1 MKNKQPLN
9 PSKYIIGFF
18 LFSLLLAVAGLGK
31 ILNLLYPA
39 GALGLAWIFYK
50 KHPLAYVTFSW
61 WLLFVTPF
69 IRRLSDY
76 NGSFTDPSPM
86 LLAPFLATIIT
97 LVSVYENIPLMLSSA
112 GLPFFLAF
120 IGIGY
125 GYLTSIVQTSPVT
138 ATIAVLTWISPII
151 FSFHV
156 FSKWRD
162 YPLYKKNT
170 ERLFVW
176 AVLITGSYG
185 VYQYLVAPDW
195 DTYWLIQTGLFTS
208 MGSPEPMGLRVW
220 STMHSP
226 LPFATT
232 MIGGLII
239 LFISRSPLRLP
250 ASGVGYLSILL
261 TSVRTSWLGWF
272 LSFVILSVSLK
283 STHQVRLIMT
293 VASMAVLVV
302 PLATVPPFAE
312 MISARLGSF
321 SNMEDDNS
329 LNARQHLYE
338 KTLKEALGTI
348 IGNGIGSSGPGFDS
362 GFLDL
367 LISLGWLGFLPY
379 IAGIAFIFMSVYM
392 GNESSFDPFVA
403 ACRAIIS
410 GIFPMLLGG
419 SVMVS
424 LSGITFWY
432 FAALNL
438 SAKMYYNRR
447 N

>member
-1 MKNKQPLN
+1 MKNKQPVN

-18 LFSLLLAVAGLGK
+18 LFSLLLAMGGLGK
-31 ILNLLYPA
+31 ILNLLFPA

-50 KHPLAYVTFSW
+50 KYPLSYVTFTW
-61 WLLFVTPF
+61 WLLFLTPF
-69 IRRLSDY
+69 IRRVSDY

-86 LLAPFLATIIT
+86 LLAPFLATIIS
-97 LVSVYENIPLMLSSA
+97 LVSVYQNIPLMLSSA

-125 GYLTSIVQTSPVT
+125 GYLISIVQTSPVT
-138 ATIAVLTWISPII
+138 ATIAVLTWLSPITY
-151 FSFHV
+151 SFHV
-156 FSKWRD
+156 FTCWRD
-162 YPLYKKNT
+162 YPIYKKNT
-170 ERLFVW
+170 ERIFVW
-176 AVLITGSYG
+176 CVLVTGCYG
-185 VYQYLVAPDW
+185 VYQYLVAPEW
-195 DTYWLIQTGLFTS
+195 DKYWLIQTGLFTS
-208 MGSPEPMGLRVW
+208 MGSPEPMGMRVW

-239 LFISRSPLRLP
+239 LFVSRSPMRLP
-250 ASGVGYLSILL
+250 ASAVGYLSILL

-272 LSFVILSVSLK
+272 VSFVVLSVSVK

-293 VASMAVLVV
+293 VFSMAILVV

-312 MISARLGSF
+312 MISARIESLT
-321 SNMEDDNS
+321 NVEDDHS
-329 LNARQHLYE
+329 LNDRQDLYQR
-338 KTLKEALGTI
+338 TLKQALGTI

-362 GFLDL
+362 GVLDL
-367 LISLGWLGFLPY
+367 LLSLGWLGFLPY

-424 LSGITFWY
+424 VAGVVFWY

>member
-1 MKNKQPLN
+1 MKNKQPVN

-18 LFSLLLAVAGLGK
+18 LFSLLLAIGGLGK
-31 ILNLLYPA
+31 ILNLLFPA
-39 GALGLAWIFYK
+39 GALGLAWILYK
-50 KHPLAYVTFSW
+50 KYPLSYVTFTW
-61 WLLFVTPF
+61 WLLFLTPF

-76 NGSFTDPSPM
+76 NSSFTDPSPM
-86 LLAPFLATIIT
+86 LLAPFLATIIS
-97 LVSVYENIPLMLSSA
+97 LVSVYQNIPLMLSSA

-120 IGIGY
+120 ISIGY
-125 GYLTSIVQTSPVT
+125 GYLISIVQTSPVT
-138 ATIAVLTWISPII
+138 ATIAVLTWLSPITY
-151 FSFHV
+151 SFHV
-156 FSKWRD
+156 FTCWRD
-162 YPLYKKNT
+162 YPIYKKVT
-170 ERLFVW
+170 ERIFVW
-176 AVLITGSYG
+176 CVFVTGLYG
-185 VYQYLVAPDW
+185 VYQYLVAPEW
-195 DTYWLIQTGLFTS
+195 DKYWLIQTELFSS

-239 LFISRSPLRLP
+239 LFVSRSPIRLP

-272 LSFVILSVSLK
+272 VSFVVLSVSLK
-283 STHQVRLIMT
+283 STHQVRLIMM
-293 VASMAVLVV
+293 VVSMALLVV
-302 PLATVPPFAE
+302 PLATIEPFADV
-312 MISARLGSF
+312 ISARIESF
-321 SNMEDDNS
+321 TNIEDDQS
-329 LNARQHLYE
+329 LNDRQDLYQR
-338 KTLKEALGTI
+338 TLKQALGTI
-348 IGNGIGSSGPGFDS
+348 IGNGIGSSGFGFDS
-362 GFLDL
+362 GVLDL
-367 LISLGWLGFLPY
+367 LLSLGWLGFLPY

-410 GIFPMLLGG
+410 GIFPMLLGA

-424 LSGITFWY
+424 LSGIVFWY